1 MQTQAITKLSRGRV
15 HDEPQ
20 SALAY
25 WGTGF
30 AGIALMLAV
39 CFFAGLRF

>member
-1 MQTQAITKLSRGRV
+1 MPTQATPSPRRPRQ
-15 HDEPQ
+15 DEPQ

-30 AGIALMLAV
+30 AGIAFMLLV
-39 CFFAGLRF
+39 CVLAGLRF